1 MKKRLALLVAAGMT
15 MAALA
20 GCGNGQAQTT
30 AQPQEQNTEADS
42 EQENTEAALQETD
55 AGSEETDGAPE
66 EASGDITGKTI
77 GYLIPDTSESF
88 LSWLSNGVKEK
99 FEADGVKLEIADAA
113 GDSAKQISQI
123 ENFAAS
129 GTDLIIVMAVDPTS
143 VGDALKRAQE
153 QGTLVMVAGS
163 DTGVYDASMMT
174 DQYDD
179 GCQMAQMAVTWID
192 EVYPDAE
199 PGSIEVAILESRD
212 TPEASLR
219 CDGMNTIVELSN
231 KVSVVQ
237 TVGGVKDNATAQSA
251 MENIMQVNP
260 DIKVVL
266 CYNSGGGMGVNEFV
280 MRQGSPVSDPSKFAV
295 FASDTDE
302 ASLDLVAKSATDEAV
317 LRGIIKFGS
326 NDLIGDTYNLAKK
339 MISGESYEVMNPD
352 PLTKV
357 TPENVAE
364 IQ

>member
-1 MKKRLALLVAAGMT
+1 MKRHLALLLAAGMT
-15 MAALA
+15 VMAMT
-20 GCGNGQAQTT
+20 GCGNGKASEPAQTN
-30 AQPQEQNTEADS
+30 EQSQTTESSEAD
-42 EQENTEAALQETD
+42 TD
-55 AGSEETDGAPE
+55 VAEDSAPQG
-66 EASGDITGKTI
+66 EASGDISGKTI
-77 GYLIPDTSESF
+77 GYLMPDTSESF

-99 FEADGVKLEIADAA
+99 FEPDGVKVEIADAA

-179 GCQMAQMAVTWID
+179 GCQMAEMAVTWID

-199 PGSIEVAILESRD
+199 AESIEVAILESRD

-219 CDGMNTIVELSN
+219 CDGMNTITDLSD
-231 KVSVVQ
+231 KVKIVQ
-237 TVGGVKDNATAQSA
+237 TVGGVKDNATAQAA

-280 MRQGSPVSDPSKFAV
+280 MRQGSPITDPSKFAV
-295 FASDTDE
+295 FASDTDD

-339 MISGESYEVMNPD
+339 MISGEAYDKMNPD
-352 PLTKV
+352 PLTKI

-364 IQ
+364 FQ

>member
-1 MKKRLALLVAAGMT
+1 MKRRLALLLAAGMT
-15 MAALA
+15 LIAMT
-20 GCGNGQAQTT
+20 GCGNGKTSESLQGN
-30 AQPQEQNTEADS
+30 EQSQSAENAEEDTNATEVS
-42 EQENTEAALQETD
+42 
-55 AGSEETDGAPE
+55 
-66 EASGDITGKTI
+66 ASQGEVLGDISGKTI
-77 GYLIPDTSESF
+77 GYLMPDTSESF
-88 LSWLSNGVKEK
+88 LSWLSNGVQEK
-99 FEADGVKLEIADAA
+99 FEADGVKVEIADAA

-129 GTDLIIVMAVDPTS
+129 NTDLIIVMAVDPTS
-143 VGDALKRAQE
+143 VGDALRRAQE

-179 GCQMAQMAVTWID
+179 GCQMAEMAVTWID

-199 PGSIEVAILESRD
+199 AGSIEVAILESRD

-219 CDGMNTIVELSN
+219 CDGMNTITELTDKVEI
-231 KVSVVQ
+231 VQ
-237 TVGGVKDNATAQSA
+237 TVGGVKDNATAQAA

-280 MRQGSPVSDPSKFAV
+280 MRQGSSVTDPSKFAV

-302 ASLDLVAKSATDEAV
+302 ASLALVAKSATNEAV
-317 LRGIIKFGS
+317 LRGIVKFGS

-339 MISGESYEVMNPD
+339 MISGEAYDKMNPD

-364 IQ
+364 FQ

>member
-1 MKKRLALLVAAGMT
+1 MKRRLAMLLAAGMT
-15 MAALA
+15 LMAMT
-20 GCGNGQAQTT
+20 GCGNEAATETSQNNAQNEET
-30 AQPQEQNTEADS
+30 
-42 EQENTEAALQETD
+42 ENTEVEAEAGTDTNAAE
-55 AGSEETDGAPE
+55 APATKE
-66 EASGDITGKTI
+66 EASGDINGKKI
-77 GYLIPDTSESF
+77 GYLMPDTSESF

-99 FEADGVKLEIADAA
+99 FELDGVEVEIADAA

-143 VGDALKRAQE
+143 VGDALQRAQE

-179 GCQMAQMAVTWID
+179 GCQMAEMAVTWID

-199 PGSIEVAILESRD
+199 AGSIEVAILESRD

-219 CDGMNTIVELSN
+219 CDGMNTITELSD
-231 KVSVVQ
+231 KVKIVQ
-237 TVGGVKDNATAQSA
+237 TVGGIKDNATAQAA

-280 MRQGSPVSDPSKFAV
+280 MRQGSPVADPSKFGV

-302 ASLDLVAKSATDEAV
+302 ASLDLVAKSATDESV

-339 MISGESYEVMNPD
+339 MISGEAYEKMNPD

-357 TPENVAE
+357 TPENVSE
-364 IQ
+364 FQ

>member
-1 MKKRLALLVAAGMT
+1 MKRRLALLLAAGMT
-15 MAALA
+15 MIAMT
-20 GCGNGQAQTT
+20 GCGNGKAPESVQTSEQSQA
-30 AQPQEQNTEADS
+30 EENSEADIDAEDS
-42 EQENTEAALQETD
+42 AEQ
-55 AGSEETDGAPE
+55 G
-66 EASGDITGKTI
+66 EASGEISGKTI
-77 GYLIPDTSESF
+77 GYLMPDTSESF

-99 FEADGVKLEIADAA
+99 FEADGVKVEIADAA

-143 VGDALKRAQE
+143 VGDALQRAQE

-179 GCQMAQMAVTWID
+179 GCQMAEMAVTWID

-199 PGSIEVAILESRD
+199 AESIEVAILESRD

-219 CDGMNTIVELSN
+219 CDGMNTITELSD
-231 KVSVVQ
+231 KVKVVQ
-237 TVGGVKDNATAQSA
+237 TVGGVKDNATAQAA

-280 MRQGSPVSDPSKFAV
+280 MRQGSPVTDPSKFAV

-339 MISGESYEVMNPD
+339 MISGEAYDKMNPD

-364 IQ
+364 FQ

>member
-1 MKKRLALLVAAGMT
+1 MKRRLALLLAAGMT
-15 MAALA
+15 MMAMT
-20 GCGNGQAQTT
+20 GCGNGKASEPAQTN
-30 AQPQEQNTEADS
+30 EQSQTTESSEADTDVAEDS
-42 EQENTEAALQETD
+42 AAQGEAT
-55 AGSEETDGAPE
+55 
-66 EASGDITGKTI
+66 GDISGKTI
-77 GYLIPDTSESF
+77 GYLMPDTSESF

-99 FEADGVKLEIADAA
+99 FEPDGVKVEIADAA

-179 GCQMAQMAVTWID
+179 GCQMAEMAVTWID

-199 PGSIEVAILESRD
+199 AESIEVAILESRD

-219 CDGMNTIVELSN
+219 CDGMNTITDLSD
-231 KVSVVQ
+231 KVKIVQ
-237 TVGGVKDNATAQSA
+237 TVGGVKDNATAQAA

-280 MRQGSPVSDPSKFAV
+280 MRQGSPITDPSKFAV
-295 FASDTDE
+295 FASDTDD

-339 MISGESYEVMNPD
+339 MISGEAYDKMNPD
-352 PLTKV
+352 PLTKI

-364 IQ
+364 FQ

>member
-1 MKKRLALLVAAGMT
+1 MKKCLALLLAAGMT
-15 MAALA
+15 MIAMT
-20 GCGNGQAQTT
+20 GCGNGKTPESAQTN
-30 AQPQEQNTEADS
+30 EQSQAV
-42 EQENTEAALQETD
+42 ETD
-55 AGSEETDGAPE
+55 AAEASASQG
-66 EASGDITGKTI
+66 EASGDISGKTI
-77 GYLIPDTSESF
+77 GYLMPDTSESF
-88 LSWLSNGVKEK
+88 LSWLSNGVQEK
-99 FEADGVKLEIADAA
+99 FEADGVKVEIADAA

-129 GTDLIIVMAVDPTS
+129 NTDLIIVMAVDPTS

-179 GCQMAQMAVTWID
+179 GCQMAEMAVAWID

-199 PGSIEVAILESRD
+199 AGSIEVALLESRD
-212 TPEASLR
+212 TPEATLR
-219 CDGMNTIVELSN
+219 CDGMNTITDLSD
-231 KVSVVQ
+231 KVKIVQ
-237 TVGGVKDNATAQSA
+237 TVGGVKDNATAQAA

-280 MRQGSPVSDPSKFAV
+280 MRQGSPVADPSKFAV

-339 MISGESYEVMNPD
+339 MISGEAYDKMNPD

-364 IQ
+364 FQ